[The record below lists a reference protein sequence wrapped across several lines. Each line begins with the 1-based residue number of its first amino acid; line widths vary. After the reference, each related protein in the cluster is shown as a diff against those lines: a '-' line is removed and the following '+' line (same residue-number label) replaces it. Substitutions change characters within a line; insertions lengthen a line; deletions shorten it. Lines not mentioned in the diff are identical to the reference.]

1 MKKGF
6 TLAELLGVIVILGLI
21 ALLSFP
27 PIVSQIKKSKK
38 EIDEGNLIV
47 IQTAFERYKNENAH
61 KLVFKKDTD
70 YCIKLKTLVNDGKLD
85 TPIKNSDNN
94 EIDVNLTYLRLKSNN
109 TYDLVTQLDIDKN
122 VTCEIIEQ

>member
-61 KLVFKKDTD
+61 KLVLEDTD
-70 YCIKLKTLVNDGKLD
+70 YCIKLQILVDDGKLD
-85 TPIKNSDNN
+85 TPIKKSDNT